1 MSPTPEHQ
9 LARPTVDIILGQVAP
24 HLATAPDAA
33 PWEGEPVPLTA
44 RRLLPPFPVD
54 VLPPWMADM
63 ATAEAEF
70 RQTPVDLSGC
80 LGLACL
86 ATAAGGRV
94 EVEVRPGWRE
104 PTNLYVVVAL
114 PPGARKS
121 PTFAAMMAPILRA
134 QHAMQEASKPL
145 RARAEIERDAAEA
158 QAHTTKRTAESAYGS
173 DHADKALAEAEAAA
187 MAADGITV
195 PPVPILIS
203 DDITPETVASRLAQ
217 QGGRLALLSAE
228 GGIFDTIAGR
238 YSGTP
243 NLEVFLKGH
252 AGDLLVVDRQGRD
265 REYVEAP
272 ALTLGLAVQ
281 PDVLT
286 AIAGKPGFRGR
297 GLLARILYAVP
308 ESTIGRRKIGTPP
321 VPEPVATAY
330 ATTMQALVLTLADW
344 TDPAVLTLA
353 PDANDAVLHLEELI
367 EPRMHADRGDL
378 APIVDWAAKHTGS
391 IVRLAGLLHIAAY
404 RDALTRPIAAHTIE
418 AAARIGHYFLGHA
431 LATFDLMGADPV
443 IDKARHVLD
452 WITRTGTRQFTRREL
467 FASLSRS
474 RFPKVIEL
482 DPVLELLAAHGFVRA
497 VEDPPRAGA
506 GRKPSPTYQV
516 HPRAAESALSA
527 ESRPRA
533 AR

>member
-9 LARPTVDIILGQVAP
+9 LARPTVDIILGHVAP
-24 HLATAPDAA
+24 QLATAPESP

-54 VLPPWMADM
+54 VLPPWIADM
-63 ATAEAEF
+63 AAAEAEF
-70 RQTPVDLSGC
+70 RQTPVDLAGC
-80 LGLACL
+80 LALACL

-94 EVEVRPGWRE
+94 VVEARPGWRE

-134 QHAMQEASKPL
+134 QHAMQEATKPL
-145 RARAEIERDAAEA
+145 RARAEIERDAAQA
-158 QAHTTKRTAESAYGS
+158 QAQTTGAPRNPPTAANTPTRP
-173 DHADKALAEAEAAA
+173 LAEAEAAA
-187 MAADGITV
+187 MAAEGITV

-265 REYVEAP
+265 REYVEQP

-297 GLLARILYAVP
+297 GLLARILYAIP
-308 ESTIGRRKIGTPP
+308 ESTVGRRKIGTPP

-330 ATTMQALVLTLADW
+330 ATTMRALVLTLADW
-344 TDPAVLTLA
+344 TDPAVLTLT

-378 APIVDWAAKHTGS
+378 APIVDWASKYTGA
-391 IVRLAGLLHIAAY
+391 IIRLAGLLHLAAH
-404 RDALTRPIAAHTIE
+404 RDALTRPITADTIE
-418 AAARIGHYFLGHA
+418 AAARLGHYFLGHA
-431 LATFDLMGADPV
+431 LAAFDLMGADPL
-443 IDKARHVLD
+443 IDNARHVLD

-467 FASLSRS
+467 FAALSRG
-474 RFPKVIEL
+474 RFRQSHRTRPGAR
-482 DPVLELLAAHGFVRA
+482 PAHRA
-497 VEDPPRAGA
+497 RLHPPRRRPAT
-506 GRKPSPTYQV
+506 RRRRPQTPHPPTRC
-516 HPRAAESALSA
+516 HPRAAE
-527 ESRPRA
+527 PH
-533 AR
+533 